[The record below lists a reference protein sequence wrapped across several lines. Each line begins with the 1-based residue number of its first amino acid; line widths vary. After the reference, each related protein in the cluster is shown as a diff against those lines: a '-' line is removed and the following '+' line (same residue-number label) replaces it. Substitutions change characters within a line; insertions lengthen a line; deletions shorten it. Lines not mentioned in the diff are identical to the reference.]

1 MGGAECPP
9 IRDSAVHRCDEWE
22 DIGTQ
27 SIARATETPAVSG
40 RDLPPLGIPKRRLVA
55 RWCPADSSRAKVK
68 AGEPGTRS
76 SGSTGTNLGP
86 STKETTVTNERT
98 GRWVGTLM
106 LLHLALGLIGPYV
119 VLVPMT
125 APPGGFLEK
134 AAAMEIAARVSVLI
148 LIVGAL
154 IPMLMAVAAW
164 RIWRARSPAF
174 SRWLL
179 TLAGVNLALQLV
191 ENAHW
196 LTMLSVSQA
205 HQAAGAEATGAYEVV
220 AIAVLQAFRWAHYG
234 HILVLVSWILV
245 LFAALGGARLLP
257 RWLAR
262 LGMAASVVHLMGIP
276 YGRPLGDAL
285 GLRIRRRGMPAYC
298 ERLSR

>member
-1 MGGAECPP
+1 
-9 IRDSAVHRCDEWE
+9 
-22 DIGTQ
+22 
-27 SIARATETPAVSG
+27 
-40 RDLPPLGIPKRRLVA
+40 
-55 RWCPADSSRAKVK
+55 
-68 AGEPGTRS
+68 
-76 SGSTGTNLGP
+76 
-86 STKETTVTNERT
+86 
-98 GRWVGTLM
+98 M

-276 YGRPLGDAL
+276 LAEFM
-285 GLRIRRRGMPAYC
+285 GLRLDTAALWGMPLAFVYVGAAC
-298 ERLSR
+298 LLIVRGFPVDADVPDHKAQAIPC